1 MNKKTTIFR
10 IFELI
15 NCSRFA
21 VLGSLLIIAVA
32 FSSCEE
38 RELVSPQDPTKRGKT
53 NYLQSTY
60 DYRQDGSA
68 VLEELGISD
77 DSNKNVSFNT
87 GTGSQSSAT
96 DKGDDNND
104 TGNGDGNGDDGITDK
119 DGDDDDEDGESS
131 STD

>member
-104 TGNGDGNGDDGITDK
+104 TGNGDGNGDDGITDN
-119 DGDDDDEDGESS
+119 DEDDDDEDGESS

>member
-1 MNKKTTIFR
+1 MDNKRKIFR
-10 IFELI
+10 IFELK
-15 NCSRFA
+15 NSSRLA

-38 RELVSPQDPTKRGKT
+38 RELVAPQDPTKRGKT

-60 DYRQDGSA
+60 DYRQDGSP

-77 DSNKNVSFNT
+77 ETTKNVSFNT
-87 GTGSQSSAT
+87 GDQSSAT
-96 DKGDDNND
+96 DKGDDDTD
-104 TGNGDGNGDDGITDK
+104 TGNNDGDDSITDK